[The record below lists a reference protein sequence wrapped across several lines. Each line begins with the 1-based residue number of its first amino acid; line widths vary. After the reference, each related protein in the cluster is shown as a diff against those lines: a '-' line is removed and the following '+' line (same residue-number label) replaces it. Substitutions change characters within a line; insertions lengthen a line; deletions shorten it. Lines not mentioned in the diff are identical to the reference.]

1 MMRCWSNTNDIK
13 EELQNTKE
21 RNTIDMTRQCT
32 NLEGTI
38 IVVVTLKQIK
48 YLTPL
53 NKGFL
58 KKSSN
63 SILRSRTKTCYEY
76 P

>member
-13 EELQNTKE
+13 AELQIPSLCKE

-48 YLTPL
+48 YLGPYT
-53 NKGFL
+53 F
-58 KKSSN
+58 
-63 SILRSRTKTCYEY
+63 
-76 P
+76 